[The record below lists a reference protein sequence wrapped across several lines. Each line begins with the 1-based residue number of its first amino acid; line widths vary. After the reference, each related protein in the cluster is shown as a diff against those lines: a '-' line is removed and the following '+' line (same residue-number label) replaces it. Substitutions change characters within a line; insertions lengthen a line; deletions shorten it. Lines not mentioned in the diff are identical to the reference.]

1 MIVLKES
8 DRNAR
13 NARPSKN
20 TLPGGGYCDYGNM
33 VERLDIRGMPMLV
46 VQKADGKMV
55 NGGRSLPCLQPIR
68 KQVNRSKVF
77 NHTTVKIDLVSSQVG
92 DARYLVVYFYRPK

>member
-1 MIVLKES
+1 MINLMES
-8 DRNAR
+8 ARNAR
-13 NARPSKN
+13 NARPSQN

-55 NGGRSLPCLQPIR
+55 KVKGSRLIEVKCLTIR
-68 KQVNRSKVF
+68 Q
-77 NHTTVKIDLVSSQVG
+77 
-92 DARYLVVYFYRPK
+92 